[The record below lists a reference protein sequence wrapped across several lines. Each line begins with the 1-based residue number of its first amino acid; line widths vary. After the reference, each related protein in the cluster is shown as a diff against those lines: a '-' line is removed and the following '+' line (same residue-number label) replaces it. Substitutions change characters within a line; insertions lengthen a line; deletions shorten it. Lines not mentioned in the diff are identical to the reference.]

1 MFLKKSIIPISV
13 IMVLLSTTISSCGT
27 IRSFVHVAPD
37 YSALPQEEL
46 MKTAQ
51 YIEEKIW
58 AGEREPDLSKN
69 TGINLDTP
77 QIKQAI
83 RTRAVR
89 QELIKDLL
97 DKGFVYEQNGGLIAI
112 QRNNAYKRSTTRQQ
126 RDKNALVVMGEN
138 SDRWALY
145 EGILKANNYPPKSLS
160 AIQDTFY
167 RARIQC
173 LQQGHKYQT
182 PNGKIIQK

>member
-1 MFLKKSIIPISV
+1 MVFRKSTFSISLGAFLLIV
-13 IMVLLSTTISSCGT
+13 VISSCGT
-27 IRSFVHVAPD
+27 IRSFVRIAPD

-46 MKTAQ
+46 MRTAQ

-58 AGEREPDLSKN
+58 AGEREPDLSKV
-69 TGINLDTP
+69 TGVNLDTP

-89 QELIKDLL
+89 HELIKDLL
-97 DKGFVYEQNGGLIAI
+97 DKGFVYEQNNGLIAI
-112 QRNNAYKRSTTRQQ
+112 QRNSAYKRSTTRQQ

-138 SDRWALY
+138 SDRWTLY
-145 EGILKANNYPPKSLS
+145 EGIMKANNYPPKSLS

-182 PNGKIIQK
+182 PEGNIVQK

>member
-1 MFLKKSIIPISV
+1 MKGKFIFFIYTIIGVISL
-13 IMVLLSTTISSCGT
+13 IAFTSCGT
-27 IRSFVHVAPD
+27 LVHSFIRVKPD
-37 YSALPQEEL
+37 YTSLPQEDL
-46 MKTAQ
+46 LKTAQ

-58 AGEREPDLSKN
+58 AGEREPDVSNL
-69 TGINLDTP
+69 GINLDTP

-89 QELIKDLL
+89 HELIKDLL
-97 DKGFVYEQNGGLIAI
+97 DKGFVYEQNSGLIAI
-112 QRNNAYKRSTTRQQ
+112 QRNSSYKKSTTRQQ

-145 EGILKANNYPPKSLS
+145 EGIVKANNYPPKSLS
-160 AIQDTFY
+160 AIQDSFY
-167 RARIQC
+167 RARTQC

-182 PNGKIIQK
+182 PDGKITQK

>member
-1 MFLKKSIIPISV
+1 MLSKNTLSITIILCMSAV
-13 IMVLLSTTISSCGT
+13 ILSSCGT
-27 IRSFVHVAPD
+27 LHSFIRIAPD

-46 MKTAQ
+46 LKTAQ

-58 AGEREPDLSKN
+58 AGEREPNLSN
-69 TGINLDTP
+69 LGINLDTP

-89 QELIKDLL
+89 HELIKDLL

-112 QRNNAYKRSTTRQQ
+112 QRNSAYKRSTNRQQ

-145 EGILKANNYPPKSLS
+145 EGIIKANNYPPKSLS

-167 RARIQC
+167 RARISC

-182 PNGKIIQK
+182 PDGKITQK